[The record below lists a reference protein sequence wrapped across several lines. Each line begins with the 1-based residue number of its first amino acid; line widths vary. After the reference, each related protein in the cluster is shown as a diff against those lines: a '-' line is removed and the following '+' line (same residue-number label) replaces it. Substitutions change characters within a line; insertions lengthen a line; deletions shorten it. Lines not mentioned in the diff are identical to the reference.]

1 MYAGN
6 KKYRRINNNFKYSK
20 TFLKNV
26 SYPSILM
33 PINQAWSTKCT
44 EKKSEEG
51 LITKDGPKKNQKQIE
66 TRWK

>member
-1 MYAGN
+1 MQEIKNIDALITISN
-6 KKYRRINNNFKYSK
+6 IQKL
-20 TFLKNV
+20 FLKNV